1 MQIVHILHILHI
13 ILFGRHLSLGQA
25 MGLVGVVQF
34 GLDVP
39 VENSA
44 HEERVSIFKAAA
56 YYALTE
62 DEVEEILETTAE
74 KVLMTYLKGLTI
86 TSMCLWKYVIPEH
99 VRSYFEEHVFNPTR
113 GDAEIQKH
121 LGLAMDKRIF
131 DR

>member
-1 MQIVHILHILHI
+1 
-13 ILFGRHLSLGQA
+13 

-56 YYALTE
+56 YYALTD

-74 KVLMTYLKGLTI
+74 KVLVTYLKGLTI
-86 TSMCLWKYVIPEH
+86 TSMRLWKYVIPEH

-121 LGLAMDKRIF
+121 LGLDMDKRIF
-131 DR
+131 DM

>member
-1 MQIVHILHILHI
+1 
-13 ILFGRHLSLGQA
+13 

-39 VENSA
+39 IENSA
-44 HEERVSIFKAAA
+44 HDARVSIFKAAA

-74 KVLMTYLKGLTI
+74 KVLMSYLKGLTI
-86 TSMCLWKYVIPEH
+86 TSMRLWKYVIPEH
-99 VRSYFEEHVFNPTR
+99 VRSFFEDRVFNPTR
-113 GDAEIQKH
+113 GEAEIQKH

>member
-1 MQIVHILHILHI
+1 MHIVHILHINLVC
-13 ILFGRHLSLGQA
+13 RHLTLGQA

-39 VENSA
+39 IENSA
-44 HEERVSIFKAAA
+44 HAERVSIFKAAA
-56 YYALTE
+56 YYALTD

-74 KVLMTYLKGLTI
+74 KVLMSYLKGITI
-86 TSMCLWKYVIPEH
+86 TSMRLWKYVIPKH
-99 VRSYFEEHVFNPTR
+99 VRSFFEDRVFNPTR
-113 GDAEIQKH
+113 GEAEIQKH

>member
-1 MQIVHILHILHI
+1 
-13 ILFGRHLSLGQA
+13 

-39 VENSA
+39 IENSA
-44 HEERVSIFKAAA
+44 HDARVSIFKAAA

-74 KVLMTYLKGLTI
+74 KVLVTHLKGLTI
-86 TSMCLWKYVIPEH
+86 TSIRLWKYVIPEH
-99 VRSYFEEHVFNPTR
+99 VRSYFEHHVFFTAR
-113 GDAEIQKH
+113 ADAEIQKH
-121 LGLAMDKRIF
+121 LGLDMDKRIF